1 MDTPQQQADT
11 EHFATIGKAI
21 RELRQQFEEAYL
33 DDHKLIVDT
42 KEYDQSYLKDLPP
55 EQLRQLELR
64 PSERRE
70 LHEDRMERKRK
81 RKGKWKDGVR
91 PDPDEAPAQDKEPDM
106 IVDPSEFPRILD
118 LVHAK
123 EHLDKAEK
131 SFRAAFDATV
141 PFLRKRAL
149 LDMLGHLTK
158 LDQAMGYSVTDDKT
172 GATTMKGP
180 LVEYKM
186 DGEIIANALV
196 TISETLTEHLGVK
209 NQLAKELRE
218 DELFKSYI
226 SR

>member
-1 MDTPQQQADT
+1 MDTPERQADT
-11 EHFATIGKAI
+11 EYFATIGKAI
-21 RELRQQFEEAYL
+21 RELRKQFEEAYL

-42 KEYDQSYLKDLPP
+42 KEYDQSYLKGLPP

-70 LHEDRMERKRK
+70 LHEDRVERKRK
-81 RKGKWKDGVR
+81 RKGKWKDGKRPEEDETPVR
-91 PDPDEAPAQDKEPDM
+91 DKEPDM

-131 SFRAAFDATV
+131 AFLEAFDATV
-141 PFLRKRAL
+141 PFLKKRAL

-158 LDQAMGYSVTDDKT
+158 LDEALGYTVTSETT
-172 GATTMKGP
+172 GEKTMKGP

-186 DGEIIANALV
+186 DSKIIANALV

-218 DELFKSYI
+218 DELFKGHI
-226 SR
+226 SI

>member
-1 MDTPQQQADT
+1 MDTPQPQADT
-11 EHFATIGKAI
+11 GHFATIGKAI
-21 RELRQQFEEAYL
+21 RELRKQFEEAYL

-70 LHEDRMERKRK
+70 LQQDRVERKRK
-81 RKGKWKDGVR
+81 RKGKWKDGKR
-91 PDPDEAPAQDKEPDM
+91 PEEDEAPARKEEPDM

-131 SFRAAFDATV
+131 AFHEAFDATV
-141 PFLRKRAL
+141 PFLKKRAL

-158 LDQAMGYSVTDDKT
+158 LDEALGYTVTNDTT
-172 GATTMKGP
+172 GERTMKGP

-196 TISETLTEHLGVK
+196 TISETLTDHLGVK
-209 NQLAKELRE
+209 NQLAK
-218 DELFKSYI
+218 
-226 SR
+226 